1 MDDVKVL
8 RDVWLVFQRHM
19 LLMLRSPL
27 WVFLGVAQ
35 PVVYLALFAPLLKPA
50 LASMDAGS
58 MIAAYRI
65 YVPGMLVALALG
77 AGLYTGFGLLAELAS
92 GVVERAR
99 VTPVSRV
106 ALLLGRALRDV
117 VALVV
122 QAAII
127 ILLSL
132 PLGLF
137 VRIQDLLIAYA
148 LLALITLTSAAF
160 SYGIAIKISNA
171 GTLGQLINNVAQPL
185 MLLSGTLLPIA
196 LAPLWLRRVADWNPF
211 SWAVTGMR
219 ALFAGHPGQ
228 PEVWQSLAIMAGLTV
243 LVLTW
248 SARQFARSIR

>member
-1 MDDVKVL
+1 VKVL

-35 PVVYLALFAPLLKPA
+35 PVIYLALFAPLLKPA
-50 LASMDAGS
+50 LSSLDGGS
-58 MIAAYRI
+58 MTAAYRI
-65 YVPGMLVALALG
+65 YVPGMLVALALA

-117 VALVV
+117 VAMLV
-122 QAAII
+122 QAVII
-127 ILLSL
+127 IVLSL

-137 VRIQDLLIAYA
+137 VRLPDLLAAWA
-148 LLALITLTSAAF
+148 LLALITLATASF
-160 SYGIAIKISNA
+160 SYGVSIRISNP

-185 MLLSGTLLPIA
+185 MLLSGTLLPLT

-211 SWAVTGMR
+211 SWTVSGMR
-219 ALFAGHPGQ
+219 ALFADHPGQ
-228 PEVWQSLAIMAGLTV
+228 PAVWQALAIAAATAAVV
-243 LVLTW
+243 LAW